1 MSRFGRTV
9 TMNKSRA
16 VSREEI
22 VIADLHTEIQRFNV
36 PLALRLC
43 KYQGF
48 LHDQS
53 VDFIGN
59 CQKWCDQALVGLFGP
74 DLIFAD
80 VVLMGQ
86 LTELRS
92 QIPEALLKRSN
103 NGLSDVEVV
112 FYFYRY
118 HLASSR
124 HKSNIRTLR
133 TRQRKPEQ
141 IWSFYVEEWPNDP
154 TSKLLT
160 LTFDHPNLKHL
171 KRGSEQPDATHLF
184 ELIGA
189 LAAWALQ
196 TGHVL
201 APAYSVLK
209 LLLRTR
215 GEESEFDFFRRKLEE
230 DNMMLYISDDA
241 MEKARGWISE
251 KLIFEGLDDSE
262 YYWENNEKGELS
274 LLPAHIPDLAKTGR
288 LASETF
294 TIDSLKPLPSLSNI
308 DYIRQL
314 SPRSMDQSSTSCR
327 TIFEP
332 HVTEYVGKRKLDF
345 FPRSSS
351 VKTMKVQ
358 ALDSGSLRAQNTNHE
373 LEQSWLDLGKTG
385 VAGQSGFISLAG
397 GDSWMRYRRVS
408 EEEEFE
414 NDGTISDSEAY
425 KCCCKVF

>member
-103 NGLSDVEVV
+103 DGLSDVEVV

-160 LTFDHPNLKHL
+160 LSFDHNNHKNLKNEP
-171 KRGSEQPDATHLF
+171 EQPDITLLF
-184 ELIGA
+184 ELIAA
-189 LAAWALQ
+189 LSAWALQ

-201 APAYSVLK
+201 APTYSVLK
-209 LLLRTR
+209 LLFRTR
-215 GEESEFDFFRRKLEE
+215 GTESEFDFFRRKLEE

-262 YYWENNEKGELS
+262 YYWENEEKGELS
-274 LLPAHIPDLAKTGR
+274 LVPAHIGHDLAKTGR
-288 LASETF
+288 LTSDTL
-294 TIDSLKPLPSLSNI
+294 TIDCLKPLPSLSNI
-308 DYIRQL
+308 DYIKQL

-332 HVTEYVGKRKLDF
+332 HVSEYVGKRMLDF

-351 VKTMKVQ
+351 VKVQ
-358 ALDSGSLRAQNTNHE
+358 TLNSGSLRAQSTNHE
-373 LEQSWLDLGKTG
+373 LEQSWLDLGKTA
-385 VAGQSGFISLAG
+385 VAGEPGFISLAG
-397 GDSWMRYRRVS
+397 GDSWMHYRRVS

-414 NDGTISDSEAY
+414 NDGTGTVSESEAF

>member
-1 MSRFGRTV
+1 MSRFGRKG

-16 VSREEI
+16 ISREEI

-53 VDFIGN
+53 MDFIGN
-59 CQKWCDQALVGLFGP
+59 CQKWCDQPLVGLFGP

-86 LTELRS
+86 LAELRN

-103 NGLSDVEVV
+103 DGLSDVQVA

-154 TSKLLT
+154 TSKLLA
-160 LTFDHPNLKHL
+160 LTFEHTNHKHL
-171 KRGSEQPDATHLF
+171 KHESEHPDATLLF
-184 ELIGA
+184 ELIAG

-230 DNMMLYISDDA
+230 DNMMLYIPDEA

-262 YYWENNEKGELS
+262 YCWENEEKGELS
-274 LLPAHIPDLAKTGR
+274 FVPSHMSHDIASLAKTGR
-288 LASETF
+288 LASETL
-294 TIDSLKPLPSLSNI
+294 TIDSLKPSLSNI

-332 HVTEYVGKRKLDF
+332 HATEYVGKRMLDF

-351 VKTMKVQ
+351 TRTMNVQ
-358 ALDSGSLRAQNTNHE
+358 RLDSGSLRAQSANQE
-373 LEQSWLDLGKTG
+373 LEQSWLDLGKP
-385 VAGQSGFISLAG
+385 GQSGFISLAG
-397 GDSWMRYRRVS
+397 GDNWMRYRRVS

-414 NDGTISDSEAY
+414 NDGTLSDSEAF